1 MKTMMYQ
8 LVMVSVTILLGCT
21 MAMTGWGARIP
32 AIDPMA
38 ADTDPLPPV
47 DETYLS
53 LLLVCW

>member
-1 MKTMMYQ
+1 MMYQ